1 MLNKVM
7 FKINKRLRKVYFD
20 LEMRNYKNS
29 R

>member
-20 LEMRNYKNS
+20 LEMKNYKNS
-29 R
+29 K